1 MADIKK
7 ALRVALAER
16 DMKQT
21 DLAKK
26 LDVSPQQVYRWVST
40 DADVGMEAL
49 TKIAGAF
56 GISVS
61 ELVALGE

>member
-7 ALRVALAER
+7 ALRVALAQR
-16 DMKQT
+16 DMSQR

-26 LDVSPQQVYRWVST
+26 LKVTEGAVHHWVST
-40 DADVGMEAL
+40 ERSMTLRTINVIAKAL
-49 TKIAGAF
+49 KLKT
-56 GISVS
+56 S

>member
-16 DMKQT
+16 GWKQT
-21 DLAKK
+21 DLAEKMN
-26 LDVSPQQVYRWVST
+26 VSRSQVNRWVST

-49 TKIAGAF
+49 GRIAETF
-56 GISVS
+56 GMTVS